1 MKHNVHSLWQL
12 IHKATLSITF
22 LASASL
28 SFSASGLEVNPSSLS
43 EIVHYGSSDD
53 GNIILL
59 GGFLQQG
66 NEAESTHYFDLFAFD
81 RATEKLTL
89 ISQGEGEQSSGQ
101 GHSTSAIITPDGRWI
116 AFESGAPNLVSNDRN
131 QTTDVFLYDRQSRK
145 IDLVSRSADRSDA
158 ADGSSR
164 LGDLSS
170 DGRYITFIS
179 NASDLGLNQTQT
191 HFALYRRDQLQNQT
205 DSISQRTYPSPSHTG
220 FVGLTDRGVLE
231 TSTDQSGTLVAFR
244 TELFDGLASSR
255 TYPHRTSTEIFVTD
269 TRTQVTSWVSA
280 LARDTL
286 IASLPDL
293 KIDSRKRFQSYQHQ
307 LSKDGRYLYHLTD
320 FTFNTE
326 SDPRR
331 RTGRAL
337 LRYDRE
343 SNQSQLVSS
352 QIANGN
358 PAINDAAS
366 YDISDDG
373 RIAVFARNR
382 DREDGSSWV
391 DVLTW
396 TDTEGTRSLLG
407 NQTSELFTPLT
418 SAIQLSLSSDGELA
432 TFLGS
437 IGPSPERQSIF
448 ISSHTST
455 APAAL
460 ATHSANNYYGAPK
473 FLGNRTELIIDQINT
488 FPGSRNH
495 FEPVTFSNGDL
506 RPRSLFSLPADN
518 KPALQVLL
526 TPEGTTLT
534 WHVQEGTR
542 DTIEATS
549 SIANPAWQPITTEHI
564 KDGDSATLRLK
575 SSTPAQQFFRLVR
588 TQE

>member
-1 MKHNVHSLWQL
+1 MKHNVKSHWQL
-12 IHKATLSITF
+12 IHKVTLGITM
-22 LASASL
+22 LVSAAL
-28 SFSASGLEVNPSSLS
+28 SYSASGLEVNPTSLS

-59 GGFLQQG
+59 GGFLQHG
-66 NEAESTHYFDLFAFD
+66 NEAKSTRYLDLFTFD
-81 RATEKLTL
+81 RATGKLTL

-101 GHSTSAIITPDGRWI
+101 GHSTSAIITPNGRWI
-116 AFESGAPNLVSNDRN
+116 AFESGAPNLVPNDRN
-131 QTTDVFLYDRQSRK
+131 RTTDVFLYDRQSRK
-145 IDLVSRSADRSDA
+145 IDLVSRSTDRSHA

-170 DGRYITFIS
+170 DGRYVTFIS
-179 NASDLGLNQTQT
+179 NASDLGLNQSQT
-191 HFALYRRDQLQNQT
+191 HFALYRRDRLQNQT
-205 DSISQRTYPSPSHTG
+205 GSVSHRTYPSPNHTG
-220 FVGLTDRGVLE
+220 FVGLTGRGVLE
-231 TSTDQSGTLVAFR
+231 TSTDRTGTLVAFR

-255 TYPHRTSTEIFVTD
+255 TNPHRTSTEIFVTD
-269 TRTQVTSWVSA
+269 IRTQVTSWVSA
-280 LARDTL
+280 PARDTL
-286 IASLPDL
+286 IASLPNL

-326 SDPRR
+326 ANPRR

-343 SNQSQLVSS
+343 SNQSHLVSS

-358 PAINDAAS
+358 PAINDSAS

-373 RIAVFARNR
+373 RIAVFARSR

-418 SAIQLSLSSDGELA
+418 SAVQLSLSSDGELA

-437 IGPSPERQSIF
+437 IGPVPERQSIF

-473 FLGNRTELIIDQINT
+473 FLGNRTELIIDQMST

-506 RPRSLFSLPADN
+506 RPRSLFSLPSDN
-518 KPALQVLL
+518 RPTLQAEL
-526 TPEGTTLT
+526 TLEGTTLS
-534 WHVQEGTR
+534 WHWQEGTR
-542 DTIEATS
+542 DTVEGTS
-549 SIANPAWQPITTEHI
+549 SITDPAWKPITTEYV
-564 KDGDSATLRLK
+564 KEGDKATLHLK
-575 SSTPAQQFFRLVR
+575 SPKPAQQFFRLVR
-588 TQE
+588 IQE